1 MELGKLVDVKDVGHL
16 PWWLRNGKST
26 ATVILYAIENDTA
39 ITSYGIVPVYKL
51 SEHEG
56 DGAAIIGPDEA
67 CRMTIMPW
75 LQAHRD
81 RCFGTGKMMITS
93 SGKYIFEG
101 GERNVLVYLK
111 AGESIFERASNKKFE
126 RLLNGTS
133 PEVISKINL
142 KVL

>member
-1 MELGKLVDVKDVGHL
+1 MEVGKLVDVNDVGHL

-26 ATVILYAIENDTA
+26 ATVILYAIEKDTA
-39 ITSYGIVPVYKL
+39 VTSYGLVPVYKL

-67 CRMTIMPW
+67 CRMVIMPW

-111 AGESIFERASNKKFE
+111 AGESVDV
-126 RLLNGTS
+126 L
-133 PEVISKINL
+133 PEVVSKINL
-142 KVL
+142 EVL